1 MADRVF
7 ACPDCEKTFPTASRL
22 ERHQRMS
29 PNHSLP
35 TSTIKAPGKKPL
47 DPDGI
52 VDAAVENLRTDGALL
67 AATIAPH
74 VGVAIHGVEGERKGE
89 WIVKSRAVMFGN
101 LIRERARKEAR
112 LLRLLVLFNQLH
124 DVPEGIQILAS
135 MGAAIAVDT
144 GRLAPD
150 QEIAFTLAGREMKIA
165 PVRLAIPDVVDY
177 VASQTGP
184 AEAAPPSAN
193 GRVGEPEP
201 VAGGVENT

>member
-1 MADRVF
+1 
-7 ACPDCEKTFPTASRL
+7 
-22 ERHQRMS
+22 MS
-29 PNHSLP
+29 PNHTPP
-35 TSTIKAPGKKPL
+35 TSTIKAPPKKAL

-52 VDAAVENLRTDGALL
+52 VDLAVENLRTDGALL

-101 LIRERARKEAR
+101 LIRDRARKEPRVMR
-112 LLRLLVLFNQLH
+112 LLMLFNQLH
-124 DVPEGIQILAS
+124 EVPEGLQLAFS

-150 QEIAFTLAGREMKIA
+150 QEVAFTLMGREMKIA
-165 PVRLAIPDVVDY
+165 PVRMAIPDVIDY
-177 VASQTGP
+177 VASQIGEP
-184 AEAAPPSAN
+184 APAAPPSGN
-193 GRVGEPEP
+193 GRVGEPEV